1 MTLSSIEINKITIG
15 FMKEHKSGLS
25 ELLLAHPQNSPSLII
40 LLCSV
45 GNRAIH
51 RELEHIN
58 IIDSH

>member
-40 LLCSV
+40 LLCT
-45 GNRAIH
+45 GL
-51 RELEHIN
+51 ELGIFN
-58 IIDSH
+58 